1 MAQSNTIM
9 HRLAKI
15 EDEIENAFSEL
26 IHSRWTGT
34 GAESWHPALD
44 LYETHDVY
52 LLTAD
57 LPGVKPSE
65 VDIYIEGNRITIR
78 GSRTS
83 VAGSRSGRY
92 IVIERRSGCFSRTIT
107 VDHEIDENRVEKSV
121 SEGVF
126 YAVLPKKE
134 PGNAW

>member
-1 MAQSNTIM
+1 MTQTNAIM

-34 GAESWHPALD
+34 AAQSWHPALD

-52 LLTAD
+52 LLAAD
-57 LPGVKPSE
+57 LPGVKPSDVHIA
-65 VDIYIEGNRITIR
+65 VDENRITIQ

-83 VAGSRSGRY
+83 VASSRSGRY
-92 IVIERRSGCFSRTIT
+92 IVIERRSGSFARTLT
-107 VDHEIDENRVEKSV
+107 VDHEIDESRVEKSV

-126 YAVLPKKE
+126 YAILPKKE
-134 PGNAW
+134 PSSAW